1 MLVEHARLM
10 RNHGDKNEI
19 CWGSTVFMPGW
30 HIGLIGGELPLN
42 AVGKGEGDHMVL
54 Q

>member
-1 MLVEHARLM
+1 MLVEHVRLM

-19 CWGSTVFMPGW
+19 CWGSTVFMPRW
-30 HIGLIGGELPLN
+30 HIGLIGGELTLN
-42 AVGKGEGDHMVL
+42 AAGKGEGDHMVL